1 MKKFLM
7 TIVLG
12 FFLSVNSY
20 ADLYL
25 SKSFNC
31 SYYFTSVGEIKNKK
45 YKVDIEKLQRF
56 EFSIVNIDP
65 NTKRALM
72 VGNNGTD
79 KMTVINT
86 NLSGIHFLQVMPVG
100 NMTMTTI
107 YPEEV
112 GMNELG
118 HKLYTSSHSRH
129 IAMSNRSL
137 PQQFYGTCAKTE

>member
-1 MKKFLM
+1 MKRLLLI
-7 TIVLG
+7 IVFGSL
-12 FFLSVNSY
+12 FSVNSY
-20 ADLYL
+20 ADLYS

-65 NTKRALM
+65 NTKRSLM

-86 NLSGIHFLQVMPVG
+86 NQSGIHFF
-100 NMTMTTI
+100 
-107 YPEEV
+107 
-112 GMNELG
+112 
-118 HKLYTSSHSRH
+118 K
-129 IAMSNRSL
+129 
-137 PQQFYGTCAKTE
+137 